1 MSDLPAVVTL
11 SALPAPVRWVLE
23 LCFIGATLWLLFR
36 TVRRLAPPP
45 PRGRLL
51 EDMNRSATRRL
62 RRIVRERLAEETR
75 RGARRLA

>member
-1 MSDLPAVVTL
+1 MSDLPAVFAL

-36 TVRRLAPPP
+36 TVRRLAPQP

-62 RRIVRERLAEETR
+62 RRIVRERLAEESRGMR
-75 RGARRLA
+75 RIA